1 MPHIVDDDLP
11 DRSKPL
17 AKWKTKNGSA
27 SSQSGALPS
36 SSSTPMRMPRPGFH
50 CSNGPPARAASRSN
64 TAGPASSTMCRSVST
79 KSWIMVGAA
88 SATAKLRAS
97 LPDASIWWN
106 WTTGSFTL

>member
-1 MPHIVDDDLP
+1 MPHIVDDD
-11 DRSKPL
+11 
-17 AKWKTKNGSA
+17 AA
-27 SSQSGALPS
+27 GALEAVGEVVDEERIGLEPERRAAVELEHADAHAEARL
-36 SSSTPMRMPRPGFH
+36 PLQQR
-50 CSNGPPARAASRSN
+50 PARAAARSN